1 MSIQSVRAK
10 FHCGDYQ
17 GCCEEASKVAT
28 ATTGGGEVKSLF
40 FRSLVHLDRVK
51 EAQRLVTRGGGSAGE
66 GSHLDQALLFYAQA
80 YPHRHLPASLPAG
93 GGDLAQLTE
102 SVINEEGEDERD
114 EAAVILS
121 LVHGWRGDLT
131 MAYRLAAQAA
141 CLEAQL
147 LLVTYLVGIQRF
159 DLVDRKMEKLRR
171 VAVDE
176 VIYQVVE
183 AEVAMAKGGKNIKDA
198 LYIYQQLSES
208 LGTRGRTKK
217 LLCAQVS
224 ALLLLDRLNEA
235 EPLILEVLEMVRMR
249 LSGLKAHSYS
259 QQSRIRIARWP

>member
-1 MSIQSVRAK
+1 MVM
-10 FHCGDYQ
+10 
-17 GCCEEASKVAT
+17 
-28 ATTGGGEVKSLF
+28 TTSTTSGGEVKSLF
-40 FRSLVHLDRVK
+40 FRSLVHLNRVN
-51 EAQRLVTRGGGSAGE
+51 EAQRLVARGGGEA
-66 GSHLDQALLFYAQA
+66 SHLDRALLFYAQV
-80 YPHRHLPASLPAG
+80 YPHRHLSSSLPAG
-93 GGDLAQLTE
+93 GGDLAQLTD
-102 SVINEEGEDERD
+102 SVIGSECAGEGDNERD

-121 LVHGWRGDLT
+121 LVHDWRGDLT

-147 LLVTYLVGIQRF
+147 LLVTYLVGIHRF
-159 DLVDRKMEKLRR
+159 DLADRKMEKLRR

-176 VIYQVVE
+176 VVYQVVE

-208 LGTRGRTKK
+208 LGARGRTKK

-235 EPLILEVLEMVRMR
+235 ESLILEVLEMVRMR
-249 LSGLKAHSYS
+249 LTPPSG
-259 QQSRIRIARWP
+259 